1 MAQTAVQLTTK
12 VLPGHR
18 IEVAAPELPEG
29 ADVDV
34 IVMLSDTS
42 EKAAL
47 TVRFRALADRWYAE
61 TEAISS
67 VSQMAMHPAYQ
78 EVIGMGCAVVPLLL
92 QELRQ
97 QPQHW
102 FWALRAITGDDPIR
116 PEQRGKVREMTA
128 AWLQWGQEHGYIA

>member
-1 MAQTAVQLTTK
+1 MAQTAVLLTTK
-12 VLPGHR
+12 VLPGNR

-42 EKAAL
+42 EQAAL
-47 TVRFRALADRWYAE
+47 AERFRALADRWYTD
-61 TEAISS
+61 TEALSS

-78 EVIGMGCAVVPLLL
+78 EVIGMGRAAVPFLLKEL
-92 QELRQ
+92 QQ

-116 PEQRGKVREMTA
+116 PEQRGKMGEMAA
-128 AWLQWGQEHGYIA
+128 AWLQWGREHGYIA